1 MLRWVLKIL
10 LILSVLHHFEMA
22 KRLKISANTQRRFSF
37 HHRRNF
43 RTNRNE
49 VELVPMDI
57 DWEFANEMVLPLN
70 RYLDSQVRTTISPS
84 PYSTDLDPWE
94 SFCSPEWKKIYCFD
108 DFEVLVEEYQMCFK
122 QWERK
127 LGSCTWVLSRKLKE
141 FWKISEKKS
150 GYFRV
155 PSSHSISEFKV
166 SFI

>member
-94 SFCSPEWKKIYCFD
+94 SFCSPEWKKILFRWFWSSSGRIPD
-108 DFEVLVEEYQMCFK
+108 VFQTVRKKTGLVYMSTFK
-122 QWERK
+122 ETERI
-127 LGSCTWVLSRKLKE
+127 LKNFRE
-141 FWKISEKKS
+141 KIRL
-150 GYFRV
+150 F
-155 PSSHSISEFKV
+155 
-166 SFI
+166 